1 MSLADLREFWA
12 ERSARER
19 ALLAGGAAA
28 VILVALYLFLCQPGL
43 AATRRL
49 SAALPK
55 LRAQVELMRAQQA
68 EIAVWRKSAGDSLKG
83 GDLRGSLQASL
94 SRAPFAKSVQ
104 RIEAS
109 SAERATVAVV
119 SASFDDWLRWVAAV
133 ERESGARLERCSI
146 AALPEPGMVRADAT
160 FVSVA
165 AATAKR

>member
-1 MSLADLREFWA
+1 MNLTGLREFWG
-12 ERSARER
+12 ERSSRER

-28 VILVALYLFLCQPGL
+28 IVLVALYLFLWQPGL
-43 AATRRL
+43 AASRRL

-68 EIAVWRKSAGDSLKG
+68 EIAVLRKSAAGALKG
-83 GDLRGSLQASL
+83 GDLRASL
-94 SRAPFAKSVQ
+94 EASLAGTPFAKSVQ
-104 RIEAS
+104 RIEAT

-119 SASFDDWLRWVAAV
+119 SASFDDWLRWVAAAQ
-133 ERESGARLERCSI
+133 RESGVRLERSRI

-160 FVSVA
+160 FVGV